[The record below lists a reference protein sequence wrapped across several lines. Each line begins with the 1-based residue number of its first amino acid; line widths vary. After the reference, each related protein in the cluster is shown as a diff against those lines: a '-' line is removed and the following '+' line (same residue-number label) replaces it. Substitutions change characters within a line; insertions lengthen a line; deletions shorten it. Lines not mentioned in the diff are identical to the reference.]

1 MRLKNKGIDVYEGT
15 DIDYEGRREELFEYT
30 DVKNAVDW
38 LKKKFKEEPI
48 VLNEINDLVLLS
60 RINKYID
67 EAFEDVIK
75 K

>member
-1 MRLKNKGIDVYEGT
+1 MRLKNKGIDVYEAT